1 LYKLLAKEFITVM
14 STTKRVSFTPIK
26 YKEAKLS
33 KGYNSKATFASEPGF
48 KRYYMFML
56 ILTVA
61 AAHCAFPSFKF
72 QFVHFAHCVAT
83 LSLFHWNKGNEDP
96 HSDGEFDNMTFWEQI
111 DSGRQWTSSR
121 KFLLTIPIILAW
133 AAMYECE
140 WNQKSTI
147 LHFVICAFFEVLPKL
162 PIMMGVRLFGINY

>member
-1 LYKLLAKEFITVM
+1 M

-26 YKEAKLS
+26 YKKTQIS
-33 KGYNSKATFASEPGF
+33 KGYNDRAQFVSKSGF
-48 KRYYMFML
+48 KRYYCFMVL
-56 ILTVA
+56 IGIAVG
-61 AAHCAFPSFKF
+61 HVVIPSYKF
-72 QFVHFAHCVAT
+72 QIIHFIHCFAT

-111 DSGRQWTSSR
+111 DSGKQWTSSR
-121 KFLLTIPIILAW
+121 KFLLAAPICLAY

-140 WNQKSTI
+140 WSQKITI
-147 LHFVICAFFEVLPKL
+147 IHFVLCAFFEVLPKL